1 MIAGNAE
8 VVQARGVALEGVP
21 CACGGPGTR
30 AVGATLGDIRRRLW
44 LCHQCWTVTNAVRVA
59 EDARL

>member
-8 VVQARGVALEGVP
+8 VIQARGVAREGVP
-21 CACGGPGTR
+21 CACGNSGTR
-30 AVGATLGDIRRRLW
+30 AVGVALGNNRRRLW